1 MNKQFATKVLTQ
13 ILCGVL
19 YKVILCAQTRGVQ
32 LSATPWTVARQ
43 APLSMRFSLQEYGS
57 GVPFPPPGD
66 LPRDQMKFPAAL
78 ALTGGILSH
87 SNHLA
92 SYLLILP
99 SISMGIFFETCASN
113 KLSTPNSLC
122 GCLVLNVQSLV
133 HVMGTAQFHDL
144 QTRGDLKP
152 KPLLKR

>member
-1 MNKQFATKVLTQ
+1 MLLAKFPLEVVVVYSLSRVL
-13 ILCGVL
+13 LLV
-19 YKVILCAQTRGVQ
+19 
-32 LSATPWTVARQ
+32 TPWTAARQ
-43 APLSMRFSLQEYGS
+43 APPSMGFSRQEYWS

-133 HVMGTAQFHDL
+133 HVVGTAQFHDL

-152 KPLLKR
+152 KPLFTLGTFPWSLKR